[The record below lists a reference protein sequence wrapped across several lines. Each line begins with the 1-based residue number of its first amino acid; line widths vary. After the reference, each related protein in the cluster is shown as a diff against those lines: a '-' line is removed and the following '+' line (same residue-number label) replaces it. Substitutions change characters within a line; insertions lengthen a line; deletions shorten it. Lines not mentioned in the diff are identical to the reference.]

1 MKFKRY
7 TKKLGKKYKIKSV
20 SEVLLD
26 FLVDKKV
33 DKVFVLTGGAIAFA
47 VDSFSNRKDI
57 SYICVQHEQAG
68 AMMADAYSRV
78 KNNFAATMSTSGPG
92 ATNLITGIACSYF
105 DSIPNIHITGQVNL
119 KELRGGMPGT
129 SNSRQIGFQ
138 ETDIVSISKPITKKS
153 VQLKKAED
161 IYNVLNDLYNC
172 AQSGRKGPV
181 LLDLPM
187 CLQREGVVLN
197 KKIVNKQKYKK
208 VKLFDIN
215 KIYNLIKQSE
225 RPVILTGGGVR
236 YSNSVK
242 ELNKLIKY
250 LNIPVVSSWSGVDT
264 IDSNNK
270 LYYGHVGV
278 YGSRAANFI
287 IQNSD
292 CILSLGSR
300 LDTRITGGKPE
311 TFARKAKL
319 IMVDIDKGEL
329 SKRRGLK
336 PYLEVQEDCKSFIN
350 RILEKVTNENF
361 IFSNK
366 KKWIKYCN
374 SLKKKYPTVSKFF
387 KEDKNFI
394 NPYMFVEELSKQL
407 KRNDIIIPDDGGHLT
422 WFMQAF
428 KTKLGQR
435 VFSAFGNSPMGYSFP
450 AAIGASIAKNKQRVI
465 CIDGDGSFQINM
477 QELQTVVNEKLP
489 IKIFI
494 FNNGGYGIIKQF
506 QSLYLEKRYN
516 ASGIGV
522 SAPSYKKIAK
532 AYNIKYLSVKNDKDS
547 KNIIK
552 QSLVSKKATIIEV
565 FIHPNQKITP
575 KLAFGCPIEDLEP
588 KLDRK
593 EFLKQ
598 MIIKPITSDSDV
610 IEAN

>member
-20 SEVLLD
+20 SEILLD

-119 KELRGGMPGT
+119 KEQRGGMPGT
-129 SNSRQIGFQ
+129 SSSRQIGFQ

-187 CLQREGVVLN
+187 CLQRKGVVAN
-197 KKIVNKQKYKK
+197 KKIVNKQKYQNA
-208 VKLFDIN
+208 KLFNIN
-215 KIYNLIKQSE
+215 KTYNLIKQSE

-350 RILEKVTNENF
+350 RIIKKVTNENF

-374 SLKKKYPTVSKFF
+374 SLKKKYPTASKLF

-394 NPYMFVEELSKQL
+394 NPYLFVEELSKQL

-552 QSLVSKKATIIEV
+552 QTLGYKKATIIEV

-575 KLAFGCPIEDLEP
+575 KLAFGHPIEDLEP
-588 KLDRK
+588 RLDRK

-598 MIIKPITSDSDV
+598 MIIKPITSDSNL

>member
-1 MKFKRY
+1 MKH
-7 TKKLGKKYKIKSV
+7 KKYNKSLEKKYITKSV
-20 SEVLLD
+20 SDILLD
-26 FLVDKKV
+26 FLVEKKV
-33 DKVFVLTGGAIAFA
+33 EKVFVLTGGAIAFA

-78 KNNFAATMSTSGPG
+78 RNGFAATMSTSGPG

-105 DSIPNIHITGQVNL
+105 DSIPNLHITGQVNL
-119 KELRGGMPGT
+119 NEQRGGMPGT
-129 SNSRQIGFQ
+129 LGSRQIGFQ
-138 ETDIVSISKPITKKS
+138 ETDIVSISKPVTKKS
-153 VQLKKAED
+153 VQLKKADD
-161 IYNVLNDLYNC
+161 IYKVLDDLYNC
-172 AQSGRKGPV
+172 ANSDRKGPV

-187 CLQREGVVLN
+187 CLQRKGVVH
-197 KKIVNKQKYKK
+197 KKNSK
-208 VKLFDIN
+208 VKAKSKISRVSDIES
-215 KIYNLIKQSE
+215 IYKLLKKSS

-236 YSNSVK
+236 YSNAVK
-242 ELNKLIKY
+242 EFNSLIKA
-250 LNIPVVSSWSGVDT
+250 LKIPVVSSWSGVDT
-264 IDSNNK
+264 IDSRNK
-270 LYYGHVGV
+270 LYFGHVGV

-287 IQNSD
+287 VQNSD
-292 CILSLGSR
+292 CLLSLGSR

-311 TFARKAKL
+311 TFIREGKL

-336 PYLEVQEDCKSFIN
+336 PYLEVNEDCKIFIN
-350 RILEKVTNENF
+350 KLYKKITTEKFSFSKEN
-361 IFSNK
+361 N
-366 KKWIKYCN
+366 WNKYCN
-374 SLKKKYPTVSKFF
+374 QLRLKYPTVCKSF
-387 KEDKNFI
+387 KESKNFI
-394 NPYMFVEELSKQL
+394 NPYLFVEALSDILNK
-407 KRNDIIIPDDGGHLT
+407 NDIVIPDDGGHLT

-435 VFSAFGNSPMGYSFP
+435 IFSAFGNSPMGYSFP
-450 AAIGASIAKNKQRVI
+450 ASIGASIAKNKKRVI

-506 QSLYLEKRYN
+506 QSLYLGKRYN

-522 SAPSYKKIAK
+522 SAPNYKKIAK
-532 AYNIKYLSVKNDKDS
+532 AYDIKYFSVNKDKDS
-547 KNIIK
+547 KRIIK
-552 QSLVSKKATIIEV
+552 KALSIKNACIIEV
-565 FIHPNQKITP
+565 FIHPNQKINP

-588 KLDRK
+588 RLARS

-598 MIIKPITSDSDV
+598 MIIKPITSDNKV

>member
-1 MKFKRY
+1 MKHEKY
-7 TKKLGKKYKIKSV
+7 SNNSAKKYITKSV
-20 SEVLLD
+20 SDILLD
-26 FLVDKKV
+26 FLVEKKV

-47 VDSFSNRKDI
+47 VDSFTNRDDI

-78 KNNFAATMSTSGPG
+78 RDGFAATMSTSGPG

-105 DSIPNIHITGQVNL
+105 DSIPNLHITGQVNL
-119 KELRGGMPGT
+119 HEQRGGMPGT
-129 SNSRQIGFQ
+129 SRSRQIGFQ
-138 ETDIVSISKPITKKS
+138 ETDIVSISKPVTKKS
-153 VQLKKAED
+153 IQLKKAED
-161 IYNVLNDLYNC
+161 IHKTLDDLYYC
-172 AQSGRKGPV
+172 ANTGRKGPV

-187 CLQREGVVLN
+187 CLQRKGVVN
-197 KKIVNKQKYKK
+197 KKTSKIKKIFKKTRLLDIENIYKLLK
-208 VKLFDIN
+208 TSK
-215 KIYNLIKQSE
+215 

-242 ELNKLIKY
+242 EFNELIKT
-250 LNIPVVSSWSGVDT
+250 LKIPVVSTWSGIDT
-264 IDSNNK
+264 IDSGNK
-270 LYYGHVGV
+270 IYYGHVGV

-292 CILSLGSR
+292 CVLSLGSR

-311 TFARKAKL
+311 TFIREGKL

-329 SKRRGLK
+329 IKRRGLK
-336 PYLEVQEDCKSFIN
+336 PYLEVNEDCNIFIK
-350 RILEKVTNENF
+350 RL
-361 IFSNK
+361 SNK
-366 KKWIKYCN
+366 IIKEKFSFSKDNDWINYCN
-374 SLKKKYPTVSKFF
+374 KLRLEYPTVCQSF
-387 KEDKNFI
+387 KDNKNFV
-394 NPYMFVEELSKQL
+394 NPYLFVEELSNLLNK
-407 KRNDIIIPDDGGHLT
+407 NDIVIPDDGGHLT

-435 VFSAFGNSPMGYSFP
+435 IFSAFGNSPMGYSFP
-450 AAIGASIAKNKQRVI
+450 ASIGASIAKNKKRVI

-494 FNNGGYGIIKQF
+494 FNNEGYGIIKQF
-506 QSLYLEKRYN
+506 QSLYLGKRYN

-522 SAPSYKKIAK
+522 SAPNYKKIAK
-532 AYNIKYLSVKNDKDS
+532 AYDIKYLSVNNDKDS
-547 KNIIK
+547 KKKI
-552 QSLVSKKATIIEV
+552 KKALNYKNAAIIEV
-565 FIHPNQKITP
+565 FIHPDQKIIP

-588 KLDRK
+588 RLERE
-593 EFLKQ
+593 EFSKQ
-598 MIIKPITSDSDV
+598 MIIKPVTSNKKI

>member
-1 MKFKRY
+1 MKLKRY

-20 SEVLLD
+20 SEILLD

-138 ETDIVSISKPITKKS
+138 ETDIVSISQPITKKS

-161 IYNVLNDLYNC
+161 IYNVLNDLYSC

-250 LNIPVVSSWSGVDT
+250 LNIPVVSSWSGADT

-361 IFSNK
+361 IFSNE

-394 NPYMFVEELSKQL
+394 NPYIFVEELSKQL

-494 FNNGGYGIIKQF
+494 FNNGGYGIIIVVIDE
-506 QSLYLEKRYN
+506 YLVGVN

>member
-1 MKFKRY
+1 MKHRKYNKNFA
-7 TKKLGKKYKIKSV
+7 KKYITKSV
-20 SEVLLD
+20 SEILLD
-26 FLVDKKV
+26 FLVEKKV
-33 DKVFVLTGGAIAFA
+33 DKVFVLTGGAIAFTL
-47 VDSFSNRKDI
+47 DSFSNRKDI

-78 KNNFAATMSTSGPG
+78 KNGFAATMSTSGPG

-119 KELRGGMPGT
+119 NEQRGSMPGT
-129 SNSRQIGFQ
+129 FGSRQIGFQ
-138 ETDIVSISKPITKKS
+138 ETDIVSISKPVTKKS
-153 VQLKKAED
+153 IQLKKAED
-161 IYNVLNDLYNC
+161 IYYILDDLYNR
-172 AQSGRKGPV
+172 ANSGRKGPV

-187 CLQREGVVLN
+187 CLQRKGVIFKN
-197 KKIVNKQKYKK
+197 NAKSKYKPK
-208 VKLFDIN
+208 KSKIIN
-215 KIYNLIKQSE
+215 IANIFKLIKNSK

-236 YSNSVK
+236 YSNSIK
-242 ELNKLIKY
+242 EFNNLIK
-250 LNIPVVSSWSGVDT
+250 LLKVPVVSSWSGVDT
-264 IDSNNK
+264 IDASNK
-270 LYYGHVGV
+270 LYFGHIGV

-287 IQNSD
+287 VQNSD
-292 CILSLGSR
+292 CVLSLGSR

-311 TFARKAKL
+311 TFIREGKL

-336 PYLEVQEDCKSFIN
+336 PYLEVNEDCYSFIN
-350 RILEKVTNENF
+350 RLSKKIIKEK
-361 IFSNK
+361 FSFLKDND
-366 KKWIKYCN
+366 WIKYCN
-374 SLKKKYPTVSKFF
+374 KLKVKFPTVCKSF
-387 KEDKNFI
+387 KENKNFI
-394 NPYMFVEELSKQL
+394 NPYLFVEELSKL
-407 KRNDIIIPDDGGHLT
+407 LNKNDIVIPDDGGHLT

-435 VFSAFGNSPMGYSFP
+435 IFSAFGNSPMGYSFP
-450 AAIGASIAKNKQRVI
+450 ASIGASIAKNKKRII

-506 QSLYLEKRYN
+506 QSLYLGKRYN

-522 SAPSYKKIAK
+522 SAPNYKKIAK
-532 AYNIKYLSVKNDKDS
+532 AYDIKYYSVKNDKES
-547 KNIIK
+547 KNTI
-552 QSLVSKKATIIEV
+552 KKALNFKKACIVEV
-565 FIHPNQKITP
+565 FIHPDQKITP

-588 KLDRK
+588 KLARK

-598 MIIKPITSDSDV
+598 MIVEPIQSDNKI